1 MDNPGANETQK
12 RMPPPLEPALPF
24 AALSNVAPSMSA
36 SSSKPSDRIPGEVRN
51 VRLMKGQLPA
61 TDQLLA
67 ALTVARL
74 GSFTRAAHELEL
86 SQPALSRQVQGLE
99 KTLGVKVFERIGRA
113 VRLTTAGE
121 ELVNRAGP
129 LLEELSRV
137 SSNLSAA
144 NGTTAGR
151 VRLGA
156 SESVAVNS
164 LPSILRPYLAANRR
178 VNLRLICRTSERL
191 PEMVANSELDL
202 AVCAVEFESAG
213 LQYRKLWDEELV
225 LVLPINH
232 QSRSRSIA
240 SYTGEEFVLLPSTTV
255 TRRLVDR
262 ALKERG
268 VELKVVLEHDSPE
281 VIKSMVMAGLG
292 LAILPEPT
300 VRKET
305 RRGELAAWP
314 LSDLKVVRSIVA
326 ITDPRRQPWPAE
338 SALIEALAKYGR

>member
-1 MDNPGANETQK
+1 MMEITGGNETQK
-12 RMPPPLEPALPF
+12 R
-24 AALSNVAPSMSA
+24 APVLGGGGD
-36 SSSKPSDRIPGEVRN
+36 KHLNEIRN
-51 VRLMKGQLPA
+51 VRLLKGQLPA

-74 GSFTRAAHELEL
+74 GSFTRAAQELEL

-99 KTLGVKVFERIGRA
+99 RTLGVKVFERIGRA
-113 VRLTTAGE
+113 VRLTSAGE

-191 PEMVANSELDL
+191 PDMVASGDL
-202 AVCAVEFESAG
+202 AVCAVEFEAQG

-240 SYTGEEFVLLPSTTV
+240 SYASEEFILLPSSTV

-338 SALIEALAKYGR
+338 SALVEALAKYGR

>member
-1 MDNPGANETQK
+1 MMELPLANDAQK
-12 RMPPPLEPALPF
+12 R
-24 AALSNVAPSMSA
+24 
-36 SSSKPSDRIPGEVRN
+36 SSVRM
-51 VRLMKGQLPA
+51 MKGQLPS

-74 GSFTRAAHELEL
+74 GSFTRAAQELEL
-86 SQPALSRQVQGLE
+86 SQPALSRQVMGLE
-99 KTLGVKVFERIGRA
+99 RTLGVRLFERVGRA
-113 VRLTTAGE
+113 VRLTSSGE

-164 LPSILRPYLAANRR
+164 LPAILRPYLQANRR
-178 VNLRLICRTSERL
+178 VNLRLVCRTSERL
-191 PEMVANSELDL
+191 PEMIASGELDL
-202 AVCAVEFESAG
+202 AVCAVEFDPPG
-213 LQYRKLWDEELV
+213 LQCHRLWDEELV

-232 QSRSRSIA
+232 PSRSRTIA
-240 SYTGEEFVLLPSTTV
+240 SYTHEDFILLPSSTI
-255 TRRLVDR
+255 TRRILDHSL
-262 ALKERG
+262 ADKG
-268 VELKVVLEHDSPE
+268 IELKVVLEHDSPE
-281 VIKSMVMAGLG
+281 VIKAMVMAGLG
-292 LAILPEPT
+292 LAMLPEPT

-314 LSDLKVVRSIVA
+314 LTDLKVVRSIVA
-326 ITDPRRQPWPAE
+326 LTDPRRQPWPAE
-338 SALIEALAKYGR
+338 TALIEALQKYGR

>member
-1 MDNPGANETQK
+1 MELPLANEAQK
-12 RMPPPLEPALPF
+12 R
-24 AALSNVAPSMSA
+24 
-36 SSSKPSDRIPGEVRN
+36 SSVRM
-51 VRLMKGQLPA
+51 MKGQLPS

-74 GSFTRAAHELEL
+74 GSFTRAAQELEL

-99 KTLGVKVFERIGRA
+99 RALGVRLFERVGRA
-113 VRLTTAGE
+113 VRLTSSGE
-121 ELVNRAGP
+121 ELVSRAGP

-164 LPSILRPYLAANRR
+164 LPAILRPYLQANRR
-178 VNLRLICRTSERL
+178 VNLRLVCRTSERL
-191 PEMVANSELDL
+191 PEMIASGELDL
-202 AVCAVEFESAG
+202 AVCAVEFDPPG
-213 LQYRKLWDEELV
+213 LHCTKLWDEELV

-232 QSRSRSIA
+232 PSRSRAIA
-240 SYTGEEFVLLPSTTV
+240 SYTHEDFILLPSSTI
-255 TRRLVDR
+255 TRRILDR
-262 ALKERG
+262 HLADLS

-281 VIKSMVMAGLG
+281 VIKAMVMAGLG

-314 LSDLKVVRSIVA
+314 LTDLKVVRSIVA
-326 ITDPRRQPWPAE
+326 ISDPRRQPWPAE
-338 SALIEALAKYGR
+338 TALIEALQRYGR